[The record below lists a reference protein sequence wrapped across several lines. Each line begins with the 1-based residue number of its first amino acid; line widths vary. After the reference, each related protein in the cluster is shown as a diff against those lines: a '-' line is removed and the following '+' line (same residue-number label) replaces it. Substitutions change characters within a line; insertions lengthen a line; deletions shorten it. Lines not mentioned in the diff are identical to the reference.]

1 MYTNEKKYTNEI
13 NYTNE
18 KCKCGK
24 SIRMKI
30 SIRTESILMKSMPTE
45 DSIERKKKPSNVF
58 LTKLNE
64 KGTQPNKN
72 AVLADSKC
80 T

>member
-1 MYTNEKKYTNEI
+1 MNEKVYTNEKKYTKEI

-18 KCKCGK
+18 KCKYGK

-45 DSIERKKKPSNVF
+45 DGIERKKKAFKCLFNK
-58 LTKLNE
+58 TK
-64 KGTQPNKN
+64 
-72 AVLADSKC
+72 
-80 T
+80 

>member
-1 MYTNEKKYTNEI
+1 MYTNEKKYTKEI

-18 KCKCGK
+18 KCKYGK